1 MPSKDPLILRS
12 AVRRVSKDAGWSRKL
27 PWRDN
32 SGRFSPLKLAVF
44 AALFLPGAW
53 TVLSYPLDAL
63 GARPLNEAIHQ
74 FGLWGFRFLLISLTI
89 TPARLVLQFPRLV
102 LVRRM
107 IGVAAAAYIAI
118 HVSLYVVDQMFD
130 LWKVASEIVLRI
142 YLTIGFVALL
152 GLAALAATSTD
163 AMVRRLGG
171 RGWSRLHR
179 TVYVIAILAAIH
191 YFMQRKLEIYEPT
204 VTAGLLFWLLSY
216 RFVLRRYGERR
227 RLPIWAVFLLG
238 LAAGLATAA
247 GEAAYFRLGL
257 GIDPALILSA
267 NLTLDVGL
275 RPGWVVLAVG
285 LAVTA
290 LAAWRDL
297 AKRQAPA
304 RLRPA

>member
-1 MPSKDPLILRS
+1 MI
-12 AVRRVSKDAGWSRKL
+12 RRKR

-32 SGRFSPLKLAVF
+32 SSRLSPLKLAVF
-44 AALFLPGAW
+44 LALFLPGAW
-53 TVLSYPLDAL
+53 TIVSYPLDAL

-89 TPARLVLQFPRLV
+89 SPAALVLQLPRLM

-107 IGVAAAAYIAI
+107 VGVASAAYIAV
-118 HVSLYVVDQMFD
+118 HFSLYVGDQMFD
-130 LWKVASEIVLRI
+130 LITVASEIVLRI
-142 YLTIGFVALL
+142 YLTIGFVALV

-171 RGWSRLHR
+171 RRWLRLHR
-179 TVYVIAILAAIH
+179 SVYVIAILATIH

-204 VTAGLLFWLLSY
+204 VMAGLLLWLFAY
-216 RFVLRRYGERR
+216 RLVLRLWVRR
-227 RLPIWAVFLLG
+227 RLPVWAIFLI
-238 LAAGLATAA
+238 AAGSGLLTAA
-247 GEAAYFRLGL
+247 GEALYFRLVM
-257 GIDPALILSA
+257 GIDPLLILSA
-267 NLTLDVGL
+267 DLSLDVGL

-285 LAVTA
+285 LAATV
-290 LAAWRDL
+290 LAAGRDL

>member
-1 MPSKDPLILRS
+1 MTRCKR
-12 AVRRVSKDAGWSRKL
+12 

-32 SGRFSPLKLAVF
+32 SGRLSLLKLAVF

-53 TVLSYPLDAL
+53 TAASYPLDAL

-74 FGLWGFRFLLISLTI
+74 FGLWGFRFLLISLTV

-102 LVRRM
+102 LLRRM

-118 HVSLYVVDQMFD
+118 HFSLYVVDQMFD
-130 LWKVASEIVLRI
+130 LWKVASEIALRI
-142 YLTIGFVALL
+142 YLTIGFSAFL

-171 RGWSRLHR
+171 RRWSRLHQA
-179 TVYVIAILAAIH
+179 VYAIAILAAIH

-204 VTAGLLFWLLSY
+204 VTAGLLLWLLSY
-216 RFVLRRYGERR
+216 RLALRVRGESR
-227 RLPIWAVFLLG
+227 RLPILGVFLLG
-238 LAAGLATAA
+238 LAAAIATAV
-247 GEAAYFRLGL
+247 GEAVYFRLAM
-257 GIDPALILSA
+257 GIDPVLILSA

-275 RPGWVVLAVG
+275 RPAWVVFAIG
-285 LAVTA
+285 MAVTA
-290 LAAWRDL
+290 MGGWRDL
-297 AKRQAPA
+297 AKRQAPV